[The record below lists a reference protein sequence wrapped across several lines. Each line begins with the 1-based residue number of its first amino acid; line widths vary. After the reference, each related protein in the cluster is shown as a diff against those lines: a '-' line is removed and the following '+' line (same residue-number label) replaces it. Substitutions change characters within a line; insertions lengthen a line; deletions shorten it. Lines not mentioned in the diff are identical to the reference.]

1 MVFSSDKLAASCY
14 LPPYLSAFFRV
25 LLSTNGPNPTC
36 LKTIL
41 LLSRLTLNSWVV
53 VEVDSERALVG
64 RCNLQDPM
72 TFPTKL

>member
-1 MVFSSDKLAASCY
+1 
-14 LPPYLSAFFRV
+14 
-25 LLSTNGPNPTC
+25 
-36 LKTIL
+36 